1 MSRPPLTNGQL
12 TRRLAVL
19 MVVSLTTIGALT
31 VWMAYIGLHK

>member
-19 MVVSLTTIGALT
+19 MVVSLATIGALM